1 MKNDD
6 NKWTFSVTSASKMVA
21 YQNSSYIKLWHF
33 FWGST

>member
-21 YQNSSYIKLWHF
+21 YQNSS
-33 FWGST
+33 